1 MRGSPPSASSE
12 EAALATPRAEVLR
25 LESLRVG
32 YGDRAVLSGV
42 NLRVSDGD
50 FWFLL
55 GPNGSGK
62 TTLLKTILGTL
73 RPLAGV
79 IRRRDDASRPDRL
92 GFVPQRCD
100 LNPSLP
106 TTVREFV
113 SLGLVGAKAP
123 RHEHHERLLW
133 SLDRAGLS
141 GMAARDYWSLSGG
154 QRQRALLARA
164 LIRRPSLF
172 IVDEPTAGLD
182 PSSQDLLMRSLAD
195 LNQDEHLTV
204 LFVTHDLPLAARY
217 ASHVALFTDGTVV
230 AGPYNEVLRPGLMQ
244 RAYGLPIELHS
255 EVAHRDSPAPSA
267 PPHHAEDA
275 P

>member
-1 MRGSPPSASSE
+1 MTAPTMRTTSNGSPQ
-12 EAALATPRAEVLR
+12 REVLSLSGVR
-25 LESLRVG
+25 LGYSDRPVLDGVSLRVM
-32 YGDRAVLSGV
+32 
-42 NLRVSDGD
+42 DGE

-62 TTLLKTILGTL
+62 TTLLRSILGTL
-73 RPLAGV
+73 RPLAGT
-79 IRRRDDASRPDRL
+79 IHRREDAAASDRL

-113 SLGLVGAKAP
+113 SLGLVGARAP
-123 RHEHHERLLW
+123 RREHQGRLTW

-141 GMAARDYWSLSGG
+141 GMASRDYWSLSGG

-172 IVDEPTAGLD
+172 IVDEPTSGLD
-182 PSSQDLLMRSLAD
+182 PPSQDLLMRSLSD
-195 LNQDEHLTV
+195 LNRDQRLTV

-217 ASHVALFTDGTVV
+217 ASHVALFIDGTIV
-230 AGPYNEVLRPGLMQ
+230 AGPYDQVLRPDLMQ

-255 EVAHRDSPAPSA
+255 EVAHRDRPGHGE
-267 PPHHAEDA
+267 PPKKSDPEAD